1 LDDGASRSGNQ
12 PATDLS
18 LSPVSAPLIIE
29 RPSSGIEIELTGGRR
44 VRFDRDADPDTV
56 RRMVSALEGDVP

>member
-1 LDDGASRSGNQ
+1 MERLNQ